1 MANLAILASLVLL
14 SVGIFYRETLTQRT
28 LFDTVSLLLSIA
40 LVLVAW
46 RLVIMMSNGMNVLRQ
61 YFVLV
66 LIAVGWLLVLDVLAI
81 IWDVPDM
88 IPRLVRLL
96 FFRGLMIVAMVRLAR
111 GLRSLSPPTPPA

>member
-66 LIAVGWLLVLDVLAI
+66 LIAGGWLLVLDVLAI

>member
-111 GLRSLSPPTPPA
+111 GLRSLSPPTPPG